1 MHMYLVSVQHRLTRW
16 RKAEAESGDSA
27 GEQGRHPRDGGLYL
41 PGEDFHDATMTRI
54 VPLAKLLRAQA
65 SASSALGTSPVR
77 VSDAYRHLP
86 ICRCSR
92 KGDQVRAQSACSSLQ
107 DIGPWCAG
115 RNVDQGRSRDVL
127 RTPTVKGV
135 IFK

>member
-1 MHMYLVSVQHRLTRW
+1 MHTYLVSAQHRITRW

-77 VSDAYRHLP
+77 VSDACRLLP
-86 ICRCSR
+86 ACRCSR
-92 KGDQVRAQSACSSLQ
+92 KGDQGRAQSVLSPLVLLFTALVP
-107 DIGPWCAG
+107 DVPVGTWT
-115 RNVDQGRSRDVL
+115 RDVPGTFFAHL
-127 RTPTVKGV
+127 L
-135 IFK
+135 